1 MAWAKGR
8 PHVACEKG
16 PRCLL
21 EFGFY
26 LWLGEPQDP
35 TTRERMRAARA
46 PQVWAPGQGQRVG
59 LEPKDQVPMLPP
71 PHWPWDGHG
80 HPSLASCLLSEDMGN
95 YFPD

>member
-71 PHWPWDGHG
+71 PPLAVGWSR
-80 HPSLASCLLSEDMGN
+80 PSLPGLMPLI
-95 YFPD
+95 